1 MDVTHFLNT
10 LRGSRDYAGQIV
22 HVEDIPPRSAAF
34 ADLDA
39 PMDER
44 LRDAIRRAG
53 VHRFYS
59 HQAASINAARAGQN
73 VVTVTST
80 ASGKTV
86 CYSVPVLDDLLRH
99 PNHRALFLFP
109 TKALA
114 QDQMAKLNGLHLPG
128 LVAATFDGDTPR
140 EDRAAIKRTAGILL
154 TNPDML
160 SVGILPYHASW
171 AAFLR
176 NLRFIVIDEVHAY
189 RGVFGSHVANVM
201 RRLRRVCARY
211 GARPQFLCSSATIAN
226 PEELVRHL
234 TGASATLIDSDG
246 SPSGAKRFVFWNPP
260 QIGSGDA
267 GRKSTNIETTNLFAT
282 LVQEGI
288 RTIAF
293 ARARQ
298 TAEIILRYTRNA
310 LQISGSDLGGRITS
324 YRAGYRPEERREI
337 ERRLFNGDL
346 LGVVSTSALELG
358 VDIGGLDACILNGF
372 PGTVA
377 STWQQAGRAGR
388 GAHESIAVLVAHDN
402 PLDQFLMSHP
412 EYFFGR
418 SHEHAI
424 VDPDN
429 LHILRPHVRAAAYE
443 LPLADSD
450 AKYFGIGL
458 AMVLKELE
466 EEGQIRGVGA
476 NPHPRLL
483 SAGESGAGKA
493 NPGPPV
499 PPVAPSPV
507 RNGPWV
513 YCGGTYPAGDINI
526 RSASGDQFNI
536 LDIPSRR
543 VLGTVDIE
551 NVFLTIHPGAVYL
564 HQGEAYLVEELDI
577 DNKCARVAGSD
588 VNYYTQPRE
597 SNAVD
602 IVSEQSH
609 RRAGR
614 TQSHFGTVTVTSHV
628 TGFRRKQLFTDSV
641 LDVEDLDLP
650 PLTFDTEAL
659 WFVIPSWAVQE
670 LETHRVDIA
679 GGLHA
684 IEHATIG
691 LMPLYAMCDRNDIGG
706 VSYPQHPELG
716 VPACF
721 IYDAHPGGVGIAE
734 RSYDMLESLLTATR
748 DCIALCACM
757 DGCPSCIQ
765 SPKCG
770 NNNEPLSKDG
780 ALRILNVMLGET
792 R

>member
-10 LRGSRDYAGQIV
+10 LRSSRDYDGQIV
-22 HVEDIPPRSAAF
+22 HVEDIPPRAAAF
-34 ADLDA
+34 ADLDT
-39 PMDER
+39 PLDER

-80 ASGKTV
+80 ASGKTI

-99 PNHRALFLFP
+99 PNHRALLLFP

-114 QDQMAKLNGLHLPG
+114 QDQLAKLNALRLPG

-140 EDRAAIKRTAGILL
+140 EDRAAIKRSAGILL

-176 NLRFIVIDEVHAY
+176 NLRYIVIDEVHAY

-211 GARPQFLCSSATIAN
+211 GANPQFLCSSATIAN

-234 TGASATLIDSDG
+234 TGTGATLVDIDG

-260 QIGSGDA
+260 QIGSGEA
-267 GRKSTNIETTNLFAT
+267 GRKSTNIETTNLFST

-298 TAEIILRYTRNA
+298 TAEMILRYTRNA
-310 LQISGSDLGGRITS
+310 LQVSGSDLGDRITS

-388 GAHESIAVLVAHDN
+388 GAHESLAVLVAHDN
-402 PLDQFLMSHP
+402 PLDQFLMSRP
-412 EYFFGR
+412 DYFFGR

-450 AKYFGIGL
+450 AKFFGIGMS
-458 AMVLKELE
+458 MVVKELE
-466 EEGQIRGVGA
+466 EEGQIRSVGA
-476 NPHPRLL
+476 SRQNP
-483 SAGESGAGKA
+483 ESGTP
-493 NPGPPV
+493 NP
-499 PPVAPSPV
+499 
-507 RNGPWV
+507 GPWV

-536 LDIPSRR
+536 LEIPSRR
-543 VLGTVDIE
+543 ILGTVEIE
-551 NVFLTIHPGAVYL
+551 NVFFTIHPGAVYL
-564 HQGEAYLVEELDI
+564 HQGESYLVEELDI
-577 DNKCARVAGSD
+577 DNKAAWAARAD

-597 SNAVD
+597 NNAVD
-602 IVSEQSH
+602 IVGEQSH

-614 TQSHFGTVTVTSHV
+614 TQSYFGTVTVTSHV
-628 TGFRRKQLFTDSV
+628 SGFRRKQLFTDSV
-641 LDVEDLDLP
+641 LSIEDLDLP

-670 LETHRVDIA
+670 LEAARVDIA

-706 VSYPQHPELG
+706 VSYPMHPDLG

-734 RSYDMLESLLTATR
+734 RSYDMLESLLKATR
-748 DCIALCACM
+748 DCIASCTCL

-770 NNNEPLSKDG
+770 NNNEPLSKEG
-780 ALRILNVMLGET
+780 ALRILNLVLGQ
-792 R
+792 